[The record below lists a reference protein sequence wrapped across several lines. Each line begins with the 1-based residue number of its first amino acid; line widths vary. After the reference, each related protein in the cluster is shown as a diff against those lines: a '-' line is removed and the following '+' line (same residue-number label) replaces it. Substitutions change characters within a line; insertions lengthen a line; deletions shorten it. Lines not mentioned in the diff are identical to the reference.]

1 MFVKEAN
8 KFYYC
13 GVATLETHM
22 NVHLIAAI
30 AFLSFVGLAVATAYL
45 SAKYADNK
53 KHSANKDE

>member
-1 MFVKEAN
+1 
-8 KFYYC
+8 
-13 GVATLETHM
+13 M

-30 AFLSFVGLAVATAYL
+30 AFLSFVGVVVATAYL